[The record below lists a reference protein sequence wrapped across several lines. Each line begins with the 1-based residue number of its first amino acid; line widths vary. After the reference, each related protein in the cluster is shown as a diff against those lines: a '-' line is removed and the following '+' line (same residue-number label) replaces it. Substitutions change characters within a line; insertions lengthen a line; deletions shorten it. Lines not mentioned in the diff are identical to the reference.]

1 MKCNDKKMYQ
11 GKNITMNKLNKTL
24 GSLLLLSSGLATA
37 ATIAPQYAS
46 ALGWEANDMIKNTTG
61 ATGMTAATIDQQSLA
76 KWVTD
81 FTTFLLGIAI
91 VLFVLKV
98 VLTAIDRMIFKSDIG
113 GSDGGKQRSGSGG
126 GSSSGFSLADIPFI
140 GAYPQGTDWKDIWK
154 HFALQIAI
162 VAGAW
167 VLVQVMVGVV
177 LFVFSSLTVS

>member
-1 MKCNDKKMYQ
+1 MNTIQKILGNVLLIFS
-11 GKNITMNKLNKTL
+11 GIFIITM
-24 GSLLLLSSGLATA
+24 LS
-37 ATIAPQYAS
+37 PQYAS

-98 VLTAIDRMIFKSDIG
+98 VLTAIDRMIFKDPNNKSKAAAG
-113 GSDGGKQRSGSGG
+113 T
-126 GSSSGFSLADIPFI
+126 FTLASIPFI
-140 GAYPQGTDWKDIWK
+140 GAYPWDVEWKDIWK
-154 HFALQIAI
+154 HFALQIGI

>member
-1 MKCNDKKMYQ
+1 MTRKMYQ

-98 VLTAIDRMIFKSDIG
+98 VLTAIDRMIFKSDVG
-113 GSDGGKQRSGSGG
+113 GSDSGSKQRSG

-177 LFVFSSLTVS
+177 LFVFSSITVS

>member
-1 MKCNDKKMYQ
+1 MGHLQKA
-11 GKNITMNKLNKTL
+11 L
-24 GSLLLLSSGLATA
+24 GSLLLVSSGLATA

-46 ALGWEANDMIKNTTG
+46 ALGWQANDMIKNTTG

-98 VLTAIDRMIFKSDIG
+98 VLTAIDRMVFQKPG
-113 GSDGGKQRSGSGG
+113 NESGS
-126 GSSSGFSLADIPFI
+126 FSLSSIPVL
-140 GAYPQGTDWKDIWK
+140 GAYEPKVTWKDVWK
-154 HFALQIAI
+154 HFALQIGI

-177 LFVFSSLTVS
+177 LFVFSSITVS